1 MSATTELHD
10 NTKTLNHVEE
20 PKEKIEL
27 LNELSEPTHEELE
40 VRRRQRLAK
49 WSQVITL
56 IFVVLELAIAFRVLL
71 ELIAANPA
79 RPVRPLRVSDDRAIP
94 GAVCRLDG
102 DAVSR
107 WLRVGNSGADRDGSL
122 WGVVLADHPCDVGD
136 L

>member
-10 NTKTLNHVEE
+10 NTKTVNPMEE
-20 PKEKIEL
+20 PKEKIEVQ
-27 LNELSEPTHEELE
+27 NELAEPTHEELE
-40 VRRRQRLAK
+40 IRHRRRLAK

-56 IFVVLELAIAFRVLL
+56 IFAILELAIAFRVLL

-79 RPVRPLRVSDDRAIP
+79 SPFAHFSVSDDRTIH
-94 GAVCRLDG
+94 GAVCGPDR

-107 WLRVGNSGADRDGSL
+107 WRGPGNSGADRHGRL